1 MAVRGRLRAARVAG
15 VAVVAVVAL
24 LWLAGCGGGGA
35 SNEVDMGVAAFKQDS
50 VTIKAGQP
58 VHFVD
63 PANSGG
69 THVICV
75 GQGLQ
80 CVPQSG
86 APTELNT
93 SGGLTFQPGD
103 TQDIIFSAPGTYQIV
118 CTIHP
123 GMVLSVV
130 VQ

>member
-1 MAVRGRLRAARVAG
+1 MGRGRMLAACLAMG
-15 VAVVAVVAL
+15 AL
-24 LWLAGCGGGGA
+24 IWLAGCGA
-35 SNEVDMGVAAFKQDS
+35 APANEVDMGVAAFKQDS
-50 VTIKAGQP
+50 VTIKARQP

-80 CVPQSG
+80 CVPQPG
-86 APTELNT
+86 APAELNT
-93 SGGLTFQPGD
+93 TSGITFEPGD
-103 TQDIIFSAPGTYQIV
+103 TKDIVFATPGTYQIV

-123 GMVLSVV
+123 GMVVSVV